1 MGGRQCDLR
10 CSKLHLTCHSFVING
25 PLLDD
30 DGSKM
35 QKRPLVR
42 EEFIEEVMLELN
54 LKGGDI
60 LDGS

>member
-1 MGGRQCDLR
+1 MGGRQCDLS

-25 PLLDD
+25 QLLND

-42 EEFIEEVMLELN
+42 EEFIEEVVLEPS

-60 LDGS
+60 LDGA